1 MKKTKNEYFT
11 FSQAL
16 TCNIASGST
25 LSTVTCT
32 MGTSVTSGSKYKL
45 SGSASIASTG
55 ADQFGAVTVQDDEVT
70 ATDPPSGGDNT
81 PTNISSW
88 IKNSVMLFI
97 FTLLF

>member
-45 SGSASIASTG
+45 SGSASIVIKG
-55 ADQFGAVTVQDDEVT
+55 ADIFGDVTVQTDEVT
-70 ATDPPSGGDNT
+70 AADPLSGGDNT
-81 PTNISSW
+81 PTNVSSW
-88 IKNSVMLFI
+88 ITNSVILFI
-97 FTLLF
+97 LTLLF